1 MNAYSFLLN
10 AISSVD
16 RTFFLICLGLVA
28 AAIAIY
34 FLIPV
39 FRKSQYEERRENLR
53 KREAAFKHGQNARLV
68 DTSVQDGD
76 CPDGNGVAPDKPTSE
91 ER

>member
-10 AISSVD
+10 AIGSVD
-16 RTFFLICLGLVA
+16 RTFFLICLGIIVA
-28 AAIAIY
+28 IVAIY
-34 FLIPV
+34 FLLPV

-53 KREAAFKHGQNARLV
+53 KREAAFKRGKDARLAETA
-68 DTSVQDGD
+68 D
-76 CPDGNGVAPDKPTSE
+76 APVSAPNKAEQTEPTSE